1 MKIIRMCREVE
12 MMLSEIYLNFSSIEG
27 IDKEVKDVF
36 QQLAGDEKQHAILL
50 DFVDKI
56 ITKSGMEITENEAME
71 KVERLHEKAKSVL
84 IRSKQPVETSEALKC
99 AIKLEQN
106 FIDVHARVLVSL
118 ADTETERLVQFL
130 AHDED
135 EHVES
140 LYRCAEKC
148 GIAV

>member
-12 MMLSEIYLNFSSIEG
+12 MMLSEIYLNFSTIEG
-27 IDKEVKDVF
+27 IDKKVKDVF
-36 QQLAGDEKQHAILL
+36 LQLASDEKQHAILL

-71 KVERLHEKAKSVL
+71 KVKRLHEKAKSVL
-84 IRSKQPVETSEALKC
+84 IRSKQPVDTPEALKC

-135 EHVES
+135 EHVQS
-140 LYRCAEKC
+140 LLKCAEKY
-148 GIAV
+148 GVVV